1 MFEGSSPNV
10 RKQILGLLT
19 NRWAIG
25 TFIALTLQQLIEA
38 SSTIWLV
45 KLMSSLTA
53 GEEFLIFLILYLI
66 TLALPYIPWCIAFIL
81 KITWRQEAQRSF
93 IDAFVA
99 NNRNNITEWSNKGIK
114 EEKLSILTS
123 EGPNALNLLIDYCF
137 DLCTYSLSVI
147 FNIATLSIAVEPL
160 FAVSYGIS
168 VTFVI
173 IIMKMNRRAQRFLTQ
188 KALTARIELGQSL
201 LEAWDNVLLGN
212 RYNFELWKDKT
223 GQRVNRCLQR
233 NVDLERFDQLM
244 AIFVS
249 LMTCIPTLVVVVYYF
264 LKHSTDIV
272 KLSSFV
278 VALPLLFMVLS
289 YTYQTLTLAFRWS
302 MHRSKLLSIYRSIQ
316 ASKDNPKI
324 LEKKIKW
331 AKIFFSNTFPAQTE
345 ADDNH
350 VSLKGPMPMNSQADI
365 LSKAAQSGRITI
377 RGENGSGK
385 STLLILIKSALEE
398 RAFFFP
404 THNQLS
410 FVSETNKYST
420 GESLKKRLVEISEK
434 VDVDVLLLDEWDAN
448 LDKENQEKLS
458 SLIDELAAKKC
469 VIEVRHR

>member
-1 MFEGSSPNV
+1 MFETNSPKV

-25 TFIALTLQQLIEA
+25 TFVALIVQQLIEA

-53 GEEFLIFLILYLI
+53 GQEFLHFLVLYLV
-66 TLALPYIPWCIAFIL
+66 TLAAPYVPWCIAFIL

-93 IDAFVA
+93 INAFVS
-99 NNRNNITEWSNKGIK
+99 NNRDNIGEWSNKGLK
-114 EEKLSILTS
+114 EEKLSILNS
-123 EGPNALNLLIDYCF
+123 EGPNAINALIDYCF
-137 DLCTYSLSVI
+137 DLCTYGLSVI

-160 FAVSYGIS
+160 FALSYGVS
-168 VTFVI
+168 VTAVF

-201 LEAWDNVLLGN
+201 LAAWDNVLLGN
-212 RYNFELWKDKT
+212 RYNFELWQEKT

-249 LMTCIPTLVVVVYYF
+249 LITCIPTLIVVVYYF
-264 LKHSTDIV
+264 LRHQSDLV
-272 KLSSFV
+272 LLSSFV

-289 YTYQTLTLAFRWS
+289 YTYITLTLAFRWS
-302 MHRSKLLSIYRSIQ
+302 MHRSKLNSIYRAIQ
-316 ASKDNPKI
+316 ASKDAYKT

-331 AKIFFSNTFPAQTE
+331 QKILFSE
-345 ADDNH
+345 APLTPDDH
-350 VSLKGPMPMNSQADI
+350 MSLKGPTPL
-365 LSKAAQSGRITI
+365 LSHEDLMTHATTSGRITI
-377 RGENGSGK
+377 RGENGAGK
-385 STLLILIKSALEE
+385 STALMLIKNALSD
-398 RAFFFP
+398 RAFFLP

-410 FVSETNKYST
+410 FISETNKYST

-448 LDKENQEKLS
+448 LDKENQERLS
-458 SLIDELAAKKC
+458 ELIDELAKTKC
-469 VIEVRHR
+469 IIEVRHR